1 MSGTVVSCTCGGS
14 AVPHTARVCER
25 VRTAPWLIASHL
37 PRIRY
42 VYETVKVVDVLS
54 DRVAPV
60 QVPLSAMTVPLAQV
74 REYLNS
80 TEITNKHNGRREPLR
95 RPGHV
100 VRVLMRAVRVC
111 VRVGAWGTFPKPQVA
126 CVSWPR
132 CLAWYSFC
140 SAANRRC

>member
-1 MSGTVVSCTCGGS
+1 MGKC
-14 AVPHTARVCER
+14 
-25 VRTAPWLIASHL
+25 

-42 VYETVKVVDVLS
+42 VYETVKVIDVLS

-74 REYLNS
+74 REYLNT

-100 VRVLMRAVRVC
+100 VRAMAGVRVL
-111 VRVGAWGTFPKPQVA
+111 VRVGAWDHN
-126 CVSWPR
+126 S
-132 CLAWYSFC
+132 
-140 SAANRRC
+140 